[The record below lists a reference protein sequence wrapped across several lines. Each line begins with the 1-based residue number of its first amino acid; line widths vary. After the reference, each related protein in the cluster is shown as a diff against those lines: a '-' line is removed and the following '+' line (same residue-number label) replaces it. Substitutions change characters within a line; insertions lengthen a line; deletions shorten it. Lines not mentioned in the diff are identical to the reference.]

1 MHLKH
6 IALLLYKLVSTL
18 YPVDS
23 MKSNFEVPSSITF
36 INSIAPQTTTVSW
49 PLEFFDGYHIWLC
62 YRGQQG
68 KYEERKNQGA
78 VPEQSRVLKS
88 KVFDAFGTHVFKP
101 FAQRISPF
109 ALKHETLS
117 LAANYYYCSQS

>member
-1 MHLKH
+1 
-6 IALLLYKLVSTL
+6 
-18 YPVDS
+18 

-49 PLEFFDGYHIWLC
+49 PFEFFDGYHIWLC

-68 KYEERKNQGA
+68 RYEERKNQGA

-101 FAQRISPF
+101 FVQRISPIS
-109 ALKHETLS
+109 LKHETLS
-117 LAANYYYCSQS
+117 LAANYSYCSQS